1 MNTVETNTRRKVTI
15 REFADEYLLFTI
27 GCRESVDGVVCDPIA
42 KFMQLMRDNG
52 VWRSE
57 ELIRI
62 RRKLKDKNNDSH
74 SRVETL
80 KELYNFIDGVYK
92 RLANEYIE
100 SSGNKNW
107 TYPEN
112 FVASLFLIGI
122 RKMQQKNKLVN
133 S

>member
-27 GCRESVDGVVCDPIA
+27 GCRESIDGVVCDPLA
-42 KFMQLMRDNG
+42 KFMQMMKDNG
-52 VWRSE
+52 VWRSA

-62 RRKLKDKNNDSH
+62 RRKLKDKNIDSH

-80 KELYNFIDGVYK
+80 KELYNFIDGEYK

-107 TYPEN
+107 SYPKN
-112 FVASLFLIGI
+112 FVNTLFQVGVL
-122 RKMQQKNKLVN
+122 KMRQKNNLVN